1 MAETRKDSDN
11 NHEEI
16 ETKPMKKNNGSN
28 KFRFAKLFSSGEFLF
43 SDNFRKSPIWF
54 VAYIVVLVLI
64 YIGMRYEPLKR
75 YNTMRRLN
83 NELIRCHYR
92 NNDVKAQLQRYQ
104 SLDNM
109 SKIMVKCG
117 FEEELQQP
125 IIIKVESKDERD

>member
-1 MAETRKDSDN
+1 MAKTRKDSDN
-11 NHEEI
+11 NHEDRE
-16 ETKPMKKNNGSN
+16 EKPLKKNNSN
-28 KFRFAKLFSSGEFLF
+28 RFRYAKLFSSGEFLF

-54 VAYIVVLVLI
+54 VAYIVILVLI

-109 SKIMVKCG
+109 SKIMVKQG

-125 IIIKVESKDERD
+125 TIIKVEHNDERD